1 MSEPHGGIL
10 TSCFMRLNTIFFL
23 VPV

>member
-1 MSEPHGGIL
+1 
-10 TSCFMRLNTIFFL
+10 MRLNTIFFL